1 MNHITGGLEM
11 KVIMWLDRHF
21 EELFLF
27 LLSAITVAV
36 VFLQVF
42 MRYVMGNSL
51 SWSEELA
58 RYCSIWLIYIGISY
72 GVKKHRHIKVDAF
85 LSLIKDKR
93 GKLVIDII
101 SNLAFLVF
109 AIFVAFRGY
118 FIIEKLLE
126 LGQVSPA
133 NQIPI
138 AFIYLAAPF
147 GMGLTAIRLLQNI
160 SSQLKTLL
168 SKGEFTAENDLEELR
183 KV

>member
-1 MNHITGGLEM
+1 M
-11 KVIMWLDRHF
+11 KAIMWLDRHF
-21 EELFLF
+21 EEVLLF
-27 LLSAITVAV
+27 LLSAITVIV

-85 LSLIKDKR
+85 ISLIKNKR
-93 GKLVIDII
+93 VKLVINII

-109 AIFVAFRGY
+109 AIFVVFRGY
-118 FIIEKLLE
+118 SIVEKLLE
-126 LGQVSPA
+126 LGQISPA

-147 GMGLTAIRLLQNI
+147 GMGLTAIRLVQNI
-160 SSQLKTLL
+160 INQCKTLL
-168 SKGEFTAENDLEELR
+168 GKGDYTAEVDLEALR